1 VLATSGGPRL
11 LPHLRTVNRGA
22 MELCLLQ
29 ASLLAFPAARF
40 SALATATQKNRGGD
54 EN

>member
-1 VLATSGGPRL
+1 VLA
-11 LPHLRTVNRGA
+11 HLRTVNRGA

-29 ASLLAFPAARF
+29 ASLLASPVARF
-40 SALATATQKNRGGD
+40 FALAAATQKNHGNN

>member
-1 VLATSGGPRL
+1 MTTSGPRL
-11 LPHLRTVNRGA
+11 LSHLRTVNRGA

-29 ASLLAFPAARF
+29 ARLLASPVARF
-40 SALATATQKNRGGD
+40 FALATATQKDRGSN